1 MVVVVV
7 CGAVAVAV
15 AVVMMV
21 TITVAFGC
29 DSCCWAVVRV
39 MRRALRRIMVVVVVS
54 ILEIVRWSMMMM
66 TSYNVMRV

>member
-7 CGAVAVAV
+7 CGAVAV

-29 DSCCWAVVRV
+29 CWCWAVVRV
-39 MRRALRRIMVVVVVS
+39 MRALRRSMVVVVVS

-66 TSYNVMRV
+66 ISYNVMRV